1 MDFETTKLPIEE
13 NLKKEDLKD
22 SQKLAELIVAIL
34 DSKKAKDIKLLH
46 VENQTIIADYFVI
59 CTGTSA
65 PHLRAIS
72 ENIQKE
78 AKEKYDLRGKIDG
91 TPESNWIIVDM
102 GDVMIHIFTPES
114 RMTYQ
119 LEDLWGDAGRV
130 DAVKK
135 EEKQVKS
142 RLL

>member
-59 CTGTSA
+59 CTGTSRTQI
-65 PHLRAIS
+65 RALAGEVEFKLEPYEIS
-72 ENIQKE
+72 ALHTE
-78 AKEKYDLRGKIDG
+78 GS
-91 TPESNWIIVDM
+91 ESGVWILQDFGSVIL
-102 GDVMIHIFTPES
+102 HIFSPDA
-114 RMTYQ
+114 RDFYK
-119 LEDLWGDAGRV
+119 LEKLYMDTTERDISGLVTED
-130 DAVKK
+130 
-135 EEKQVKS
+135 
-142 RLL
+142 